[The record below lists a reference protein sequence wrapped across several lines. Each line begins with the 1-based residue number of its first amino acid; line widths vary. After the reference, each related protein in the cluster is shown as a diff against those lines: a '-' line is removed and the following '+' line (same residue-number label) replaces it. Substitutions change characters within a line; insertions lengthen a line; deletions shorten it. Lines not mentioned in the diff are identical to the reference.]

1 MDSKELRKKAL
12 ERFFARSNNMQKKA
26 IFRTEGAVLII
37 AGAGSGK
44 TTVLCNRIANLLLF
58 GDAYTTPCAPELGM
72 EDEAFVQDFSNGII
86 ADTPEVTERLSSLI
100 GHNRAIPWKI
110 LAVTFTNK
118 AAAELK
124 ERLSRMNAPGADQ
137 VWAATFHSTCVRI
150 LRRSIES
157 IGYDRNF
164 VIYDTDDSK
173 RVIKSVFESMNISDK
188 TFNPKT
194 VMNAIS
200 RAKDKL
206 IVPEAFP
213 VTNDDGKADFQL
225 GTIRDV
231 YREYQNRLKA
241 ANALDFDDIIMK
253 TVQVFRTD
261 PEALAYWQN
270 HFDYIMVDEYQDT
283 NKAQYELVKLLAGG
297 KGNLCVVG
305 DEDQSI
311 YRFRGATIENILSF
325 EDEFDSTVIKLE
337 QNYRSTS
344 NILDAAN
351 AVIRNNTQHKDKNLW
366 SDLGAGEKIHVY
378 RFYDEMSEDMFI
390 GNEILANKDKGC
402 RLADNAVLYRANA
415 QSRSVEMA
423 LSKMGIP
430 YTIVGGTKFYERKE
444 IRDAMAY
451 LSVICNPF
459 DTVRLSRIINE
470 PKRGIGDT
478 TWGEIERISLACGI
492 SPIETMERCEEFA
505 ALAKKSKALKPLAAM
520 FRELIDTADE
530 RDITD
535 ILDDVMQQS
544 GYIDM
549 LTAQGEEGI
558 GRLENIKELKSA
570 MISFCEENES
580 HTLFDYLEQAA
591 LISDI
596 DSYDTSADRVT
607 LMTMHSAKGLEFENV
622 FIVGAEENIF
632 PAYRSLADM
641 YELEE
646 DRRLCYVAITRAKRR
661 LYITT
666 AESRLLYGQTQHN
679 KMSRFIQ
686 EIPGEYMEF
695 TDKTKRQAPTGNERT
710 YGGRKQSTYLQ
721 DRTSAQEAKAAAAA
735 PAESFSPG
743 DRVSHKKFGEG
754 TVISASP
761 LGNDTLLEISFDE
774 SGTKKLAAKFAKI
787 TKI

>member
-58 GDAYTTPCAPELGM
+58 GDAYTTPYAPELGM

-213 VTNDDGKADFQL
+213 VTNDDGKADFHL

-283 NKAQYELVKLLAGG
+283 NKAQYELVKL
-297 KGNLCVVG
+297 
-305 DEDQSI
+305 
-311 YRFRGATIENILSF
+311 NILSF

-459 DTVRLSRIINE
+459 DTVRLGRIINE

-530 RDITD
+530 REITD

-544 GYIDM
+544 GYTDM
-549 LTAQGEEGI
+549 LMAQGEEGI

-721 DRTSAQEAKAAAAA
+721 DRTAAQEAKAAAAA